1 MAPDANESDEGRAMN
16 ADRALRLERL
26 YEAVAL
32 WVHEAN
38 AKVLHVLT
46 CADCKQLE
54 EKSYRWCEVANRMGR
69 RQLDAATAIRNAHDA
84 VADVQV
90 TP

>member
-1 MAPDANESDEGRAMN
+1 MTPERAI
-16 ADRALRLERL
+16 RLERL
-26 YEAVAL
+26 YDAVAL
-32 WVHEAN
+32 WVHEGN

-54 EKSYRWCEVANRMGR
+54 EKFYRWCEVANRMGR
-69 RQLDAATAIRNAHDA
+69 RQLDAATAIRDAHDA
-84 VADVQV
+84 VADVPV